1 MSYLLR
7 CDFLSASY
15 SHPSFNPDIFLKNL
29 FSEPTNAQSRFK
41 NDFSRPIL
49 DSSWKTL
56 VFGVV
61 LWQGDGDLVNL
72 FAFTMSLRWDDL
84 DQWRYQDF
92 FPEGVGWGR
101 SPPPLGTP
109 MTSIIN
115 KQRPRKTHVWCCSS
129 GMNDACDLVWVR
141 LVLSTSSIRNRI
153 RFWNCGLVTNMHWS
167 YFHVR
172 LRRERLTFSRTGSWT
187 LVSDGMWIM
196 SPAHNRYYSRTV
208 TADFWL

>member
-101 SPPPLGTP
+101 SPPPSVHLW
-109 MTSIIN
+109 
-115 KQRPRKTHVWCCSS
+115 PRSSTSS
-129 GMNDACDLVWVR
+129 GQERHMFDAVR
-141 LVLSTSSIRNRI
+141 LVWTMLVIL
-153 RFWNCGLVTNMHWS
+153 FWFALCCL
-167 YFHVR
+167 
-172 LRRERLTFSRTGSWT
+172 LQALETGS
-187 LVSDGMWIM
+187 DFG
-196 SPAHNRYYSRTV
+196 TV
-208 TADFWL
+208 D